1 MIEQSS
7 IHVSTGDQSKVDVRP
22 QLKYVP
28 VSFFAAVLG
37 LTGATIAWQRAERLL
52 ALPFAISGVALI
64 LSLAAFLSIATIY
77 ALKAARHFD
86 AVKRE
91 FAHPVKINF
100 FPTISI
106 SLLLFSIAF
115 LRLNHDISRYV
126 WIAGAVAQLVLTLAI
141 LSAWMLLS
149 AWMKRSTLQI
159 QHINPAWFIPVV
171 GNIIVPIAGVDH
183 APAEVSWF
191 FFSFGLIFW
200 IALFTLVLYRLIFHQ
215 PPLPERLIPTLFI
228 MMAPPAIG
236 FISYIKLMEQ
246 AISGFELD
254 SFARIL
260 YYVALF
266 LFMLLLVQYRQFVKI
281 PFYLS
286 WWAYSFPT
294 AAITIATV
302 LMAAKT
308 GLIFFQALAYM
319 LLVALVALITLLLVR
334 TFSAI
339 INKKVFVEE
348 D

>member
-1 MIEQSS
+1 MLEQSP

-64 LSLAAFLSIATIY
+64 LSLAAFLSIAIIY
-77 ALKAARHFD
+77 ALKIARHFD

-126 WIAGAVAQLVLTLAI
+126 WIAGTVAHLALTIAI
-141 LSAWMLLS
+141 LSAWMQ
-149 AWMKRSTLQI
+149 RSTLQI

-183 APAEVSWF
+183 APAEISWF
-191 FFSFGLIFW
+191 FFSVGLIFW

-236 FISYIKLMEQ
+236 FISYIKLMEH

-260 YYVALF
+260 YYIGLF
-266 LFMLLLVQYRQFVKI
+266 LFMLLLVQYRQFVTI

>member
-1 MIEQSS
+1 MIDQPS
-7 IHVSTGDQSKVDVRP
+7 IHVSTADQSKADVRP

-37 LTGATIAWQRAERLL
+37 LAGATITWQRAERLL
-52 ALPFAISGVALI
+52 ALPFAVSGVALV
-64 LSLAAFLSIATIY
+64 LSLAAFLAIATLY
-77 ALKAARHFD
+77 TLKATRYFD

-115 LRLNHDISRYV
+115 FHLNHDISRYV
-126 WIAGAVAQLVLTLAI
+126 WIAGTVVHLAFTLAI
-141 LSAWMLLS
+141 LSAWMQ
-149 AWMKRSTLQI
+149 RSTLQI
-159 QHINPAWFIPVV
+159 QHINPAWFIPMV

-183 APAEVSWF
+183 APVEVSWF
-191 FFSFGLIFW
+191 FFSVGLIFW
-200 IALFTLVLYRLIFHQ
+200 IILFTLVLYRLIFHH
-215 PPLPERLIPTLFI
+215 PPLPERLVPTLFI
-228 MMAPPAIG
+228 MVAPPAIG
-236 FISYIKLMEQ
+236 FISYTKIMDY

-254 SFARIL
+254 SFARML
-260 YYVALF
+260 YYFALF

-286 WWAYSFPT
+286 WWAYSFPL
-294 AAITIATV
+294 AAITIATL
-302 LMAAKT
+302 LMAAET
-308 GLIFFQALAYM
+308 GVILFQALAYM
-319 LLVALVALITLLLVR
+319 LLIVLAALIILLIVR

-339 INKKVFVEE
+339 VNKKMFVEE

>member
-126 WIAGAVAQLVLTLAI
+126 WIAGTVAQLVFTIAI
-141 LSAWMLLS
+141 LSAWMQ
-149 AWMKRSTLQI
+149 RSTLQI

-236 FISYIKLMEQ
+236 FISYVKLMEH

-254 SFARIL
+254 CFAL
-260 YYVALF
+260 AWLKTPQSSSTKTF
-266 LFMLLLVQYRQFVKI
+266 LLIIAENVRTRSRMISDASATSSIYASAWKNINPVL
-281 PFYLS
+281 
-286 WWAYSFPT
+286 
-294 AAITIATV
+294 AAISTVAMVIAAV
-302 LMAAKT
+302 GNEYAHHE
-308 GLIFFQALAYM
+308 
-319 LLVALVALITLLLVR
+319 R
-334 TFSAI
+334 
-339 INKKVFVEE
+339 
-348 D
+348 

>member
-1 MIEQSS
+1 MIDQPS
-7 IHVSTGDQSKVDVRP
+7 IHVSTADQSKVDVRP

-37 LTGATIAWQRAERLL
+37 LAGATITWQRAERLL
-52 ALPFAISGVALI
+52 ALPFAVSGMALV
-64 LSLAAFLSIATIY
+64 LSLAAFLAIATLY

-115 LRLNHDISRYV
+115 LHLNHDISRYV
-126 WIAGAVAQLVLTLAI
+126 WIAGTAAHLAFTLAI
-141 LSAWMLLS
+141 LSVWMQ
-149 AWMKRSTLQI
+149 RSTLQI

-183 APAEVSWF
+183 ALVEVSWF
-191 FFSFGLIFW
+191 FFSVGLIFW
-200 IALFTLVLYRLIFHQ
+200 IILFTLVLYRLIFHH
-215 PPLPERLIPTLFI
+215 PPLPERLVPTLFI
-228 MMAPPAIG
+228 MVAPPAIG
-236 FISYIKLMEQ
+236 FISYTKIMDH

-254 SFARIL
+254 SFARML
-260 YYVALF
+260 YYFALF
-266 LFMLLLVQYRQFVKI
+266 LFMLLLVQYRQFVRI

-286 WWAYSFPT
+286 WWAYSFPL

-302 LMAAKT
+302 LMTAET
-308 GLIFFQALAYM
+308 GVIFFQALAYM
-319 LLVALVALITLLLVR
+319 LLIVLAALIILLIVR

-339 INKKVFVEE
+339 VNKKLFVEE